1 MTITPAHPSAT
12 RPAENPT
19 AVARN
24 EAARRAA
31 AHAAPLSP
39 RMLPLD
45 ADPSLRAH
53 LRRLGPCPVL
63 GRTRLEAELEEAGID
78 GRGGAGFPLARK
90 IQAMPRRGGIVVVNA
105 CEGDPLTH
113 KDTVLVS
120 RSPHLVI
127 DGALVLGQ
135 ALSARRI
142 VIALHRGAATVAL
155 DAALA
160 ERDDARRVEILEV
173 DARYVSS
180 QSSAIRSALHGGPAL
195 PTDPSVRATD
205 RRPGRPPMLVANA
218 ETATLTGL
226 VARIGGQ
233 ALAAASRGDETGTS
247 LVTVSGDV
255 ARPGVLEVR
264 DTDRIGDVLAAAG
277 AGGSARTTGAIG
289 LEPDRPVLTGGAT
302 GTWVCAVE
310 VSPLPWGRASL
321 RSVGAERGT
330 GALAVMPEGT
340 CVLAETLEILRFAD
354 RASARQ
360 CGPCAFGLPSLTAD
374 LASLLDGSG
383 GAEALARLRRSS
395 SQISGRGG
403 CAHPTASVATLAS
416 ALAICSADHLD
427 RHLAGLT
434 CGGSHGTLAALIG
447 DAR

>member
-1 MTITPAHPSAT
+1 MRTP
-12 RPAENPT
+12 
-19 AVARN
+19 
-24 EAARRAA
+24 
-31 AHAAPLSP
+31 P
-39 RMLPLD
+39 RTC
-45 ADPSLRAH
+45 S
-53 LRRLGPCPVL
+53 
-63 GRTRLEAELEEAGID
+63 GI
-78 GRGGAGFPLARK
+78 GF
-90 IQAMPRRGGIVVVNA
+90 
-105 CEGDPLTH
+105 
-113 KDTVLVS
+113 
-120 RSPHLVI
+120 
-127 DGALVLGQ
+127 
-135 ALSARRI
+135 

-195 PTDPSVRATD
+195 PMDPAVRATD

-218 ETATLTGL
+218 ETAALTGL

-277 AGGSARTTGAIG
+277 AGGPARTTEAIG

-302 GTWVCAVE
+302 GTWV
-310 VSPLPWGRASL
+310 R
-321 RSVGAERGT
+321 AERGT
-330 GALAVMPEGT
+330 GALVVMPEGT

-374 LASLLDGSG
+374 LAPLLDGSG

-395 SQISGRGG
+395 SRISGRGG

-416 ALAICSADHLD
+416 VLAICSADHLD
-427 RHLAGLT
+427 RHLAGLP